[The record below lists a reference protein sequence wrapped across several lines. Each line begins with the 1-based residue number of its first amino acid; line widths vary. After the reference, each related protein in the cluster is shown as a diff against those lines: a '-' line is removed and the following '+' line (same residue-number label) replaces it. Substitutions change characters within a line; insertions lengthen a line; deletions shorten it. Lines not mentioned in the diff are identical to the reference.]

1 MSEKASIESPSTLNA
16 DSQLLLQLLRDRLE
30 LIALDDVAHLIFV
43 EVAELDAALETDA
56 HFFHVVLETAQRRE
70 AAIVNRLAP
79 PQHPRARGARD
90 PAIGDETAGDDAL
103 GSA

>member
-1 MSEKASIESPSTLNA
+1 MEVAESVLDQRINDQPSTA
-16 DSQLLLQLLRDRLE
+16 SQLLRDRLE

-56 HFFHVVLETAQRRE
+56 HFFHVVLETAQRGE

-79 PQHPRARGARD
+79 SQHPRARGARD
-90 PAIGDETAGDDAL
+90 PAIGDEAAGDNAA